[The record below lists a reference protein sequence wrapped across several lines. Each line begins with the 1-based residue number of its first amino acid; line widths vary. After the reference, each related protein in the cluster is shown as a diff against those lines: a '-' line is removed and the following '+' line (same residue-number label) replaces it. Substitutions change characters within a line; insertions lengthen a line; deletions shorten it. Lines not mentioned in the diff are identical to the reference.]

1 MLNGAESLVF
11 DPAWGTMGAMR
22 TPRALVV
29 TVAVPLLWASFVQAA
44 VACQPL
50 PEPDLAS
57 AVENQGVV
65 GVVERETVASNPL
78 PWGSSISVVTRIWG
92 GIRADRWKVSSMN
105 LNDCPD
111 KPPHGVGTYEYDFRG
126 AEAEWTTQ
134 SFLSSERPFAID
146 DLSLVIAEFGPAET
160 FEISDV
166 DRFMANVRMWGF
178 ELTVG
183 LVSAAII
190 IVRLSR
196 RRIRR
201 KYDRTLF

>member
-1 MLNGAESLVF
+1 
-11 DPAWGTMGAMR
+11 MR

-29 TVAVPLLWASFVQAA
+29 TAAVPLLLASFVQAA
-44 VACQPL
+44 AAACEPL
-50 PEPDLAS
+50 PEPDLAA

-65 GVVERETVASNPL
+65 GVVERETIASNPL

-92 GIRADRWKVSSMN
+92 GIRADRWKVGSMN
-105 LNDCPD
+105 LHDCPD
-111 KPPHGVGTYEYDFRG
+111 EPSHDVGTYEYDFRG
-126 AEAEWTTQ
+126 VEAEWTTQ
-134 SFLSSERPFAID
+134 SFITSDQPMAID
-146 DLSLVIAEFGPAET
+146 GVSLIIAEFGPAET
-160 FEISDV
+160 FEISGV

-183 LVSAAII
+183 LVVVVITAVKLI
-190 IVRLSR
+190 R